1 MAFDVVFLQDFV
13 RQEALQMLQNALDGS
28 GGLGASAAYSEAFR
42 IVMRL
47 GVGDKSFIVRIA
59 AARCL
64 MTFATI
70 GGPGLGVTEIENS
83 ATYCVKVRVPP
94 QKKLCNF
101 KHSFHLEFY
110 LEIFNLALLLWCVLI
125 TIKLIRLLKMLFHLS
140 GMPLLKHWVPCLHL
154 E

>member
-94 QKKLCNF
+94 KKNSATLNI
-101 KHSFHLEFY
+101 HS
-110 LEIFNLALLLWCVLI
+110 I
-125 TIKLIRLLKMLFHLS
+125 LS
-140 GMPLLKHWVPCLHL
+140 FTWKSSTWHCCFGVC
-154 E
+154 